1 MSVASGYVH
10 ISVRNASKA
19 GQASG
24 IRQGFGGRPAFAP
37 AGSGSSFPAPGYAAQ
52 GYNPNSYGQLRA
64 VPAAPAT
71 APTPVIAPGAGSPV
85 RPAASDNV
93 ARGFVLYMGIDE
105 ETAAAAGTS
114 IAKLAQEIRAYAQSL
129 VAGAESYAAVAVA
142 PASAPGSALDV
153 VRSTFGDPTAGPR
166 QRTETARLQ
175 QPQDPRP
182 SGVLI
187 DLARREV
194 HLDGES
200 LNLTF
205 KEFELLNYL
214 VENGTRTVGRDE
226 LLEGLW
232 RNAEEVPERA
242 HHRRPHPPP
251 ALQARPPRQHR
262 AHRARPGLPVLR
274 APRGRRLGRSGILD
288 LAFCSARKRPFPR
301 LRGGRFRFRGT
312 LQRPRISSPRRRIC
326 WHCSACCRLGGAWP
340 A

>member
-10 ISVRNASKA
+10 ISVRNAGKA
-19 GQASG
+19 NQASG
-24 IRQGFGGRPAFAP
+24 LRQGFGARPAFAP
-37 AGSGSSFPAPGYAAQ
+37 GAPGYAPQ

-64 VPAAPAT
+64 VQPAEAAPLT
-71 APTPVIAPGAGSPV
+71 APTPVVAGPNAV
-85 RPAASDNV
+85 RPVANDTV

-129 VAGAESYAAVAVA
+129 VTGAESYAAVAVA
-142 PASAPGSALDV
+142 PASTPGSALDV
-153 VRSTFGDPTAGPR
+153 VRSTFGDPTVNA
-166 QRTETARLQ
+166 QKRTETSRL

-232 RNAEEVPERA
+232 RNAEEVPNERTIDV
-242 HHRRPHPPP
+242 HI
-251 ALQARPPRQHR
+251 
-262 AHRARPGLPVLR
+262 
-274 APRGRRLGRSGILD
+274 RRLRSKLGR
-288 LAFCSARKRPFPR
+288 LANTVRTV
-301 LRGGRFRFRGT
+301 RGQGYRFYEH
-312 LQRPRISSPRRRIC
+312 PEVVVWAAPEYSI
-326 WHCSACCRLGGAWP
+326 
-340 A
+340 

>member
-10 ISVRNASKA
+10 ISVRNAAKA
-19 GQASG
+19 GQSSG
-24 IRQGFGGRPAFAP
+24 LRPGFGPRQALAP
-37 AGSGSSFPAPGYAAQ
+37 STSGSSFPGQGFAPQ

-64 VPAAPAT
+64 VHPTESAPVT
-71 APTPVIAPGAGSPV
+71 APTPVVPGANSV
-85 RPAASDNV
+85 RPVANENV

-129 VAGAESYAAVAVA
+129 VSGAESYAAVAVA
-142 PASAPGSALDV
+142 PAGTPGSALDV
-153 VRSTFGDPTAGPR
+153 VRSTFGDPTVNSR
-166 QRTETARLQ
+166 QRTEAPRPAQ
-175 QPQDPRP
+175 QQEPRP

-232 RNAEEVPERA
+232 RNAEEVPNERTIDV
-242 HHRRPHPPP
+242 HI
-251 ALQARPPRQHR
+251 
-262 AHRARPGLPVLR
+262 
-274 APRGRRLGRSGILD
+274 RRLRSKLGR
-288 LAFCSARKRPFPR
+288 LANTVRTV
-301 LRGGRFRFRGT
+301 RGQGYRFYEH
-312 LQRPRISSPRRRIC
+312 PEVVVWAAPEYSI
-326 WHCSACCRLGGAWP
+326 
-340 A
+340 

>member
-1 MSVASGYVH
+1 
-10 ISVRNASKA
+10 
-19 GQASG
+19 
-24 IRQGFGGRPAFAP
+24 
-37 AGSGSSFPAPGYAAQ
+37 
-52 GYNPNSYGQLRA
+52 
-64 VPAAPAT
+64 
-71 APTPVIAPGAGSPV
+71 VIAPGAGAV
-85 RPAASDNV
+85 RPAPSDNV

-153 VRSTFGDPTAGPR
+153 VRSTFGDPTAGAR

-232 RNAEEVPERA
+232 RNAEEVPNERTIDV
-242 HHRRPHPPP
+242 HI
-251 ALQARPPRQHR
+251 
-262 AHRARPGLPVLR
+262 
-274 APRGRRLGRSGILD
+274 RRLRSKLGR
-288 LAFCSARKRPFPR
+288 LANTVRTV
-301 LRGGRFRFRGT
+301 RGQGYRFYEH
-312 LQRPRISSPRRRIC
+312 PEVVVWAAPEYSI
-326 WHCSACCRLGGAWP
+326 
-340 A
+340 

>member
-10 ISVRNASKA
+10 ISVRNANKA
-19 GQASG
+19 GQTSG
-24 IRQGFGGRPAFAP
+24 LRQGFGPRPAFPP
-37 AGSGSSFPAPGYAAQ
+37 AGQGNNFPAPGYAPQ

-64 VPAAPAT
+64 VPAEEAAPLT
-71 APTPVIAPGAGSPV
+71 APTPVVAPAAGTSV
-85 RPAASDNV
+85 RPVPNDNV

-129 VAGAESYAAVAVA
+129 VSGAESYAAVAVA

-153 VRSTFGDPTAGPR
+153 VRSTFGDPTVNTR

-175 QPQDPRP
+175 PAQDPRP

-232 RNAEEVPERA
+232 RNAEEVPNERTIDV
-242 HHRRPHPPP
+242 HI
-251 ALQARPPRQHR
+251 
-262 AHRARPGLPVLR
+262 
-274 APRGRRLGRSGILD
+274 RRLRSKLGR
-288 LAFCSARKRPFPR
+288 LANTVRTV
-301 LRGGRFRFRGT
+301 RGQGYRFYEH
-312 LQRPRISSPRRRIC
+312 PEVVVWAAPEYSI
-326 WHCSACCRLGGAWP
+326 
-340 A
+340 

>member
-10 ISVRNASKA
+10 ISVRNAAKA
-19 GQASG
+19 AQSTGF
-24 IRQGFGGRPAFAP
+24 RPGFGQRPAAAP
-37 AGSGSSFPAPGYAAQ
+37 VGSGSSFPAPGYVPQ

-64 VPAAPAT
+64 VPPAELAPMT
-71 APTPVIAPGAGSPV
+71 APTPVVAGPNAV
-85 RPAASDNV
+85 RPVANDNV

-142 PASAPGSALDV
+142 PAGTPGSALDV
-153 VRSTFGDPTAGPR
+153 VRSTFGDPTVNARP
-166 QRTETARLQ
+166 RTETARPAQ
-175 QPQDPRP
+175 QEARP

-232 RNAEEVPERA
+232 RNAEEVPNERTIDV
-242 HHRRPHPPP
+242 HI
-251 ALQARPPRQHR
+251 
-262 AHRARPGLPVLR
+262 
-274 APRGRRLGRSGILD
+274 RRLRSKLGR
-288 LAFCSARKRPFPR
+288 LANTVRTV
-301 LRGGRFRFRGT
+301 RGQGYRFYEH
-312 LQRPRISSPRRRIC
+312 PEVVVWAAPEYSI
-326 WHCSACCRLGGAWP
+326 
-340 A
+340 